1 MPKAFM
7 SYSWSSPGIRGL
19 IREWA
24 ERLSADGIEVVLDQ
38 IDLKEGDDKY
48 AFMER
53 MVTDQSVT
61 HVLVFSDSTYARK
74 ADQRQAGV
82 GTESQIIS
90 REIYEK
96 VEQSKFI
103 PIVCEFEESG
113 EPCLPVFMKS
123 RIWINFATPE
133 AVNDNWEQLIRRVFG
148 KPAFERPK
156 LGKPPAYI
164 TAP

>member
-7 SYSWSSPGIRGL
+7 SYSWSSPRIRGL

-24 ERLSADGIEVVLDQ
+24 ERLSADGIEVVVDQ

-53 MVTDQSVT
+53 MVTDESVT
-61 HVLVFSDSTYARK
+61 HVLVFSDASYAQK

-103 PIVCEFEESG
+103 PIVCEFGPDEQ
-113 EPCLPVFMKS
+113 PCLPVFMKS
-123 RIWINFATPE
+123 RIWLNFATPE
-133 AVNDNWEQLIRRVFG
+133 AVNDNWEQLIRR
-148 KPAFERPK
+148 
-156 LGKPPAYI
+156 I
-164 TAP
+164 